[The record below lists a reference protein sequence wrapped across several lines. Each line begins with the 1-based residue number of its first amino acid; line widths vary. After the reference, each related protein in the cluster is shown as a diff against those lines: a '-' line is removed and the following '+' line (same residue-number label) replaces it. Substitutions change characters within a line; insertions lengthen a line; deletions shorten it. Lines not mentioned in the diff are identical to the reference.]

1 MIGFL
6 INVQVQGQDP
16 HQWAPFQIAGLLH
29 TWQISHQI
37 SRYVYHRSCSLTLQI
52 CLIIALS
59 FRCRRWRFGFVNGQV
74 WLAWSIALFPCVGL
88 FHVFIPPPGFTM
100 PTVWPSCATY
110 LLSCLEQS
118 SLDVVPDIL
127 SGPISYTCRCAHM
140 QVDKEFIV
148 PDTSLPINQVTQEM
162 PLFSNRMSNQSHF
175 AMIIQSVTFTC
186 IL

>member
-29 TWQISHQI
+29 AWQISHQI

-74 WLAWSIALFPCVGL
+74 WLAWSIALFPRVGL
-88 FHVFIPPPGFTM
+88 FHVFIPPR
-100 PTVWPSCATY
+100 CQRY
-110 LLSCLEQS
+110 
-118 SLDVVPDIL
+118 DRVVPHTSSVVL
-127 SGPISYTCRCAHM
+127 TSPVLMLFQISSVAPSATPADVLTCKLTRN
-140 QVDKEFIV
+140 
-148 PDTSLPINQVTQEM
+148 S
-162 PLFSNRMSNQSHF
+162 
-175 AMIIQSVTFTC
+175 
-186 IL
+186 